1 MYNNR
6 LQEFSWW
13 VDTIVAYSL
22 GLRLQQLLQINSH
35 QTLEKTIHEA
45 IFPTQSVTEWFTP
58 LRVSKK

>member
-35 QTLEKTIHEA
+35 QTLEKTIHKA
-45 IFPTQSVTEWFTP
+45 IFSNP
-58 LRVSKK
+58 VSY